1 MRRTNDAHRVVLRR
15 VFPKTAGSQLGE
27 GAVEIIGA
35 ERKMAIVIVDVADP
49 EGARRIDSQ
58 MHLQVAAGEPAA
70 GDLERRPLNGREA
83 EHLLIE
89 RERPREIGDDDRNM
103 MEGKLSHRRR

>member
-15 VFPKTAGSQLGE
+15 VFPKTAGIQLDD

-35 ERKMAIVIVDVADP
+35 QGKMAIVIVDVADP

-70 GDLERRPLNGREA
+70 GYLERRPLNGREA

-103 MEGKLSHRRR
+103 VERKLSHRRR

>member
-1 MRRTNDAHRVVLRR
+1 MRI
-15 VFPKTAGSQLGE
+15 GSSSAASSRKPL
-27 GAVEIIGA
+27 AVSLARAPVEIIGA

-89 RERPREIGDDDRNM
+89 REGPREIGDDDRNM
-103 MEGKLSHRRR
+103 VERKLSHRRR